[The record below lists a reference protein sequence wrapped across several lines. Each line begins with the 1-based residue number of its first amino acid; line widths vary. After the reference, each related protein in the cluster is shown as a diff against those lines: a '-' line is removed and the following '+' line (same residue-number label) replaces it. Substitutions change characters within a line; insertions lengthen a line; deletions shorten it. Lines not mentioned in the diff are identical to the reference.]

1 MGGATAGQRC
11 EAEGGCYFN
20 PRSPWGERPA
30 CGKAVKG
37 GENISIHA
45 PRGGSDGICV
55 GRGLTLVHIS
65 IHAPRGGS
73 DLISYASSQLRY
85 DFNPRSPWG
94 ERRGL
99 LSPYGGDFQ
108 YFNPR
113 SPWGERPPTI
123 TDVVNKITISIHA
136 PRGGSDSRG
145 IACVLNTSH
154 FNPRSPWGERL
165 GQQVGIYINGNKFQS
180 TLPVGGA
187 TTDSMEQSGPT
198 FSFQS
203 TLPVGGATAIIYKS
217 YAHDMCELLI
227 FSESA
232 RSIQERIYDF
242 FGFIIRL
249 HPIFIK
255 SLVRT
260 LWEIFARFWFALHH

>member
-1 MGGATAGQRC
+1 M
-11 EAEGGCYFN
+11 
-20 PRSPWGERPA
+20 
-30 CGKAVKG
+30 
-37 GENISIHA
+37 ISIHA
-45 PRGGSDGICV
+45 PRGGSDNHQVIVPFPVFVFQSTLPV
-55 GRGLTLVHIS
+55 GGATCTCSYWIS
-65 IHAPRGGS
+65 CIF
-73 DLISYASSQLRY
+73 D
-85 DFNPRSPWG
+85 
-94 ERRGL
+94 
-99 LSPYGGDFQ
+99 
-108 YFNPR
+108 
-113 SPWGERPPTI
+113 
-123 TDVVNKITISIHA
+123 
-136 PRGGSDSRG
+136 
-145 IACVLNTSH
+145 

>member
-1 MGGATAGQRC
+1 M
-11 EAEGGCYFN
+11 
-20 PRSPWGERPA
+20 
-30 CGKAVKG
+30 
-37 GENISIHA
+37 
-45 PRGGSDGICV
+45 
-55 GRGLTLVHIS
+55 
-65 IHAPRGGS
+65 
-73 DLISYASSQLRY
+73 
-85 DFNPRSPWG
+85 
-94 ERRGL
+94 RRL
-99 LSPYGGDFQ
+99 YN
-108 YFNPR
+108 FNPR

-187 TTDSMEQSGPT
+187 T
-198 FSFQS
+198 
-203 TLPVGGATAIIYKS
+203 AIIYKS